1 MPSPSTKKSVRPIP
15 SKKTHNHRD
24 GHGAHWHLMLWMA
37 VVAVVYSISTIS
49 LAASAQGTST
59 GYQRNATGILQ
70 AISDIRRDV
79 REISGR
85 VQRIETSLPR

>member
-1 MPSPSTKKSVRPIP
+1 MPTSSSKKTVRPIP
-15 SKKTHNHRD
+15 SKKPHRHRD
-24 GHGAHWHLMLWMA
+24 GHGAHWHIMLWIA
-37 VVAVVYSISTIS
+37 LIAVVYSVSTIS
-49 LAASAQGTST
+49 LAASAQGTTT

-85 VQRIETSLPR
+85 VQRIESSLPR